1 MRRALTLALLLG
13 SFIGGIGVIGGPAP
27 ARAHPF
33 MAPRPIPDAIAG
45 PADPH
50 VAAAFYN
57 PAAIGYLRGVHFY
70 VDGGARGYTGTI
82 DRANNG
88 GSTPIGW
95 ADFDGMVGLT
105 WDLATESIV
114 LGLATYAPFVDLS
127 SYSPSSWARYHERVM
142 RFGSWEQTL
151 AAAWQIERHV
161 SIGAGLIVD
170 ENWLDYSFS
179 RDLAPAGG
187 SAFVARAN
195 ALCNGAPCGYENPLA
210 EQQIKLRGYSTG
222 IGFSVGAI
230 VRPDDRVWIGVSY
243 TSHQAGGD
251 LVVTDNRRGRVTP
264 APGQGAVCG
273 GGPCAGDDRVATL
286 LPEMAQAALRVVA
299 TPRLEIEAAFRFIHY
314 GARSALDVSLQGG
327 NLSSSGVPPQFLLDR
342 GLQNTYAVELSTRHS
357 LSPNLRLSPSLVFES
372 SAVAADAVNPAAI
385 DASKLDLA
393 LTVEWRAWRKGATA
407 LFVGAHLGGTAYV
420 LGSVASRFD
429 AAAGTACVDAAYS
442 LAACAK
448 QNAGD
453 ALPSASG
460 DYYQFVIHGGAS
472 LGVVYQP

>member
-1 MRRALTLALLLG
+1 MLRRFVAGRALAALLVL
-13 SFIGGIGVIGGPAP
+13 ILVMGGAT
-27 ARAHPF
+27 RALAIPL

-70 VDGGARGYTGTI
+70 VDGGARGYTGSI
-82 DRANNG
+82 DRANGG
-88 GSTPIGW
+88 GSTSIGW

-114 LGLATYAPFVDLS
+114 LGLATYAPFTDLS
-127 SYSPSSWARYHERVM
+127 SYAPSSWARYHERVM
-142 RFGSWEQTL
+142 RFGTWEQTL

-161 SIGAGLIVD
+161 SIGAALVLD

-187 SAFVARAN
+187 SAVVAQPN
-195 ALCNGAPCGYENPLA
+195 ALCNGAACGYENPLA
-210 EQQIKLRGYSTG
+210 EQQVKLRGYATG

-230 VRPDDRVWIGVSY
+230 VRPDDRVGIGLSY

-251 LVVTDNRRGRVTP
+251 LVVTDSRRGRVTP

-273 GGPCAGDDRVATL
+273 SGACGGDDRVVTL

-299 TPRLEIEAAFRFIHY
+299 TPRLEVEAAFRFIHY

-342 GLQNTYAVELSTRHS
+342 GLQNAYAVELSTRHT
-357 LSPNLRLSPSLVFES
+357 LTPNLRLSPSLVFET
-372 SAVAADAVNPAAI
+372 SAVAADAVSPAAI
-385 DASKLDLA
+385 DAPKLDLA

-420 LGSVASRFD
+420 LDHVTSRFD
-429 AAAGTACVDAAYS
+429 ATAGTACVDAGYS
-442 LAACAK
+442 LADCAK
-448 QNAGD
+448 QNVGD

-460 DYYQFVIHGGAS
+460 EYYLFVVHGGAS
-472 LGVVYQP
+472 LSVVYQP